1 MDGTIAPAKRW
12 CGVGILAEA
21 GSPDASRPIA
31 SSVTPVRAAFCG
43 AGLFTEF
50 IMTRFLAS
58 AALAASI
65 LVAGPAVAQDYRST
79 QGYAAPGYAAQGSDF
94 WRGAPSDTWQ
104 RIDYLQR
111 RIDNGARDGSLSPQE
126 ARRAQMQLRQIRRD
140 AMRMRRGGYM
150 SAESSAML
158 QTRLDDL
165 SRNLRWARRNNERGY
180 GDQGYGAQGYGNQ
193 GYGNQGYGN
202 QGYGNQ
208 GYAQGDMSRF
218 STSYDAQR
226 YYRDGPQYSERR
238 LADEVYRG
246 SDGRYYCKRSDG
258 TTGLIV
264 GGAGGAL
271 IGNAVDGGRNRTAGT
286 LIGGA
291 LGALLGRSI
300 DQSSDIRCR

>member
-1 MDGTIAPAKRW
+1 
-12 CGVGILAEA
+12 
-21 GSPDASRPIA
+21 
-31 SSVTPVRAAFCG
+31 
-43 AGLFTEF
+43 
-50 IMTRFLAS
+50 MTRFLAS
-58 AALAASI
+58 AALATSI
-65 LVAGPAVAQDYRST
+65 LAVAPAAAQDYRT
-79 QGYAAPGYAAQGSDF
+79 APAYAAPGYSASDF

-104 RIDYLQR
+104 RIDYLER
-111 RIDNGARDGSLSPQE
+111 RIDNGVRDGSLSPQE

-150 SAESSAML
+150 SAENSAML
-158 QTRLDDL
+158 QARLDSL

-180 GDQGYGAQGYGNQ
+180 GDQGYGNQ

-202 QGYGNQ
+202 QGYG
-208 GYAQGDMSRF
+208 QGDMSRF

-238 LADEVYRG
+238 LTEADEVYRG

-300 DQSSDIRCR
+300 DQNSDIRCR

>member
-1 MDGTIAPAKRW
+1 
-12 CGVGILAEA
+12 
-21 GSPDASRPIA
+21 
-31 SSVTPVRAAFCG
+31 
-43 AGLFTEF
+43 
-50 IMTRFLAS
+50 MTRFLAS
-58 AALAASI
+58 AALAASV
-65 LVAGPAVAQDYRST
+65 LAAVPAAAQDYRPAP
-79 QGYAAPGYAAQGSDF
+79 GYAAPGYAAQGSDF

-104 RIDYLQR
+104 RIDYLER
-111 RIDNGARDGSLSPQE
+111 RIDNGVRDGSLSPQE

-150 SAESSAML
+150 SAENSAML
-158 QTRLDDL
+158 QTRLDAL
-165 SRNLRWARRNNERGY
+165 SRNLRWARRNNDRGY
-180 GDQGYGAQGYGNQ
+180 GDQGYGDR

-218 STSYDAQR
+218 TTTYDAQR

-238 LADEVYRG
+238 LTDSDEVYRG
-246 SDGRYYCKRSDG
+246 SDGRYYCKRNDG

-271 IGNAVDGGRNRTAGT
+271 IGNVLDGGRNRTAGT

-291 LGALLGRSI
+291 VGALLGRSI
-300 DQSSDIRCR
+300 DQNSDIRCR

>member
-1 MDGTIAPAKRW
+1 
-12 CGVGILAEA
+12 
-21 GSPDASRPIA
+21 
-31 SSVTPVRAAFCG
+31 
-43 AGLFTEF
+43 
-50 IMTRFLAS
+50 MTRFLAS
-58 AALAASI
+58 AALAASV
-65 LVAGPAVAQDYRST
+65 LAVAPAAAQDYRPAP
-79 QGYAAPGYAAQGSDF
+79 GYAAPGYAAQGSDF
-94 WRGAPSDTWQ
+94 WQGAPSDSWQ

-111 RIDNGARDGSLSPQE
+111 RIDNGVRDGSLSPQE
-126 ARRAQMQLRQIRRD
+126 ARRAQMELRQIRRD

-150 SAESSAML
+150 SAENSATV
-158 QTRLDDL
+158 QARLDAL
-165 SRNLRWARRNNERGY
+165 SRNLRWARRNSERGY
-180 GDQGYGAQGYGNQ
+180 GDQGYGNRGYGD
-193 GYGNQGYGN
+193 
-202 QGYGNQ
+202 Q

-238 LADEVYRG
+238 LSDSDEVYRG

-271 IGNAVDGGRNRTAGT
+271 IGNVVDGGRNRTAGT

-300 DQSSDIRCR
+300 DQNSDIRCR